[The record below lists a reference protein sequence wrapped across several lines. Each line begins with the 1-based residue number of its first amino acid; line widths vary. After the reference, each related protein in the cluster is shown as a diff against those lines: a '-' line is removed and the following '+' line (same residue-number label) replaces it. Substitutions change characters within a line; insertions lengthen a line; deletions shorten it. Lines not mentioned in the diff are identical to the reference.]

1 MVYLM
6 IAKKREGIEWRITDN
21 PLNKNVL
28 IGVGLSNPAS
38 NYFLKYAYGHILGNV
53 ENFVNQFNY
62 DWARYKGL
70 GFTNRE
76 INKYVKRLFTK
87 LAKEW
92 AADYGSDYIYLM

>member
-53 ENFVNQFNY
+53 ENFVKQ
-62 DWARYKGL
+62 R
-70 GFTNRE
+70 
-76 INKYVKRLFTK
+76 FTK